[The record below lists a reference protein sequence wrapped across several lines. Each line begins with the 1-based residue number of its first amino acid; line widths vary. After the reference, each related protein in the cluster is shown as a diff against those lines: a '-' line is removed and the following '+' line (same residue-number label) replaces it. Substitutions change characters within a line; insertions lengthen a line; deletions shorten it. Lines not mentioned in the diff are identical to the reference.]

1 MAIAPIKN
9 IPITAITRRSP
20 VVIIAIPPLHMNIET
35 KKASKVLVI
44 LYHET
49 IQTFLWI
56 VWIRPQH
63 PSNAPCIGP
72 WFLAHH
78 TTTMNKVKAPTR
90 HSKPTETR
98 LISSRY
104 GSGPKPPSPRNIGAN
119 SLTLMTVGGI
129 MGSGLFLAV
138 GQAIRLAGPAIVI
151 SMLIGVTIMALEVMA
166 LSEMA
171 VADRERG
178 SFLAFAHHALGPG
191 AAFVGGWIFWF
202 SSILNISAEATA
214 GAIFT
219 RLWFPSIP
227 VYVFSVGY
235 AIIVV
240 GINFL
245 TVRGFSTVE
254 SWMSGTKITATV
266 VFILLAAAA
275 LAGLLP
281 VHTAAGVHGWYQKP
295 SFFPHGVIGVFAAMV
310 LVLFS
315 MSGTGVLG
323 LAAPNVKDAD
333 HTIAKSIRNT
343 IIAIYVLYVGAA
355 LGLTGLLLWSTV
367 PTAQSP
373 FTAALRTLPWGWLV
387 NFFNLVILLAVLSA
401 MNAGLFAT
409 DRVLATLGR
418 IHAAPHIVSRES
430 HGIPRMAN
438 LVTGILFIIISGLA
452 YFLPKTAY
460 LYLVTATGFQALFI
474 WGLIIVT
481 QIVYHKVL
489 LKEGK
494 ELPFRMKGYPYTS
507 ILAVALIVGVIAT
520 APLAPHE
527 MTALEISVGAS
538 VIFFL
543 AYLPVRARRLH
554 SSQRS
559 QGK

>member
-1 MAIAPIKN
+1 MDK
-9 IPITAITRRSP
+9 
-20 VVIIAIPPLHMNIET
+20 T
-35 KKASKVLVI
+35 K
-44 LYHET
+44 T
-49 IQTFLWI
+49 
-56 VWIRPQH
+56 
-63 PSNAPCIGP
+63 
-72 WFLAHH
+72 
-78 TTTMNKVKAPTR
+78 
-90 HSKPTETR
+90 
-98 LISSRY
+98 SSRIKQPTQSRLVSNKY
-104 GSGPKPPSPRNIGAN
+104 GSGKRVKVPRDINATR
-119 SLTLMTVGGI
+119 LTLMTVGGI
-129 MGSGLFLAV
+129 MGSGLFLAI
-138 GQAIRLAGPAIVI
+138 GQAIRLAGPAIAI
-151 SMLIGVTIMALEVMA
+151 SLLIGVTIMALEVAA
-166 LSEMA
+166 LAEMA
-171 VADRERG
+171 AADRERG

-219 RLWFPSIP
+219 RLWFPQIP

-235 AIIVV
+235 ALIVV

-254 SWMSGTKITATV
+254 SWMSGTKITATIL
-266 VFILLAAAA
+266 FILVGILAI
-275 LAGLLP
+275 AGILP
-281 VHTAAGVHGWYQKP
+281 VKHPVGIRGWYAMP
-295 SFFPHGVIGVFAAMV
+295 SFFPHGIKGVLAAMV

-323 LAAPNVKDAD
+323 LAAPNVKDAET
-333 HTIAKSIRNT
+333 TIAKSIRNT
-343 IIAIYVLYVGAA
+343 IIAIYILYVGAA
-355 LGLTGLLLWSTV
+355 LALTSILIWYTV

-387 NFFNLVILLAVLSA
+387 NVFNLVILLAVLSA

-418 IHAAPHIVSRES
+418 IHAAPKVVAKES

-438 LVTGILFIIISGLA
+438 LVTGILFVVISGLA

-481 QIVYHKVL
+481 QIVYRKIL

-494 ELPFRMKGYPYTS
+494 DLEFRLKGYPYSS
-507 ILAVALIVGVIAT
+507 ILAVILIVGVIAT

-527 MTALEISVGAS
+527 MISLEISIGAS
-538 VIFFL
+538 VIFFV
-543 AYLPVRARRLH
+543 AYLPVRAKRLKQQH
-554 SSQRS
+554 E
-559 QGK
+559 K